1 MCVCVW
7 CVVRMPASVSVYIC
21 CVREYLWRL
30 DNGVRSLGLQV
41 VVNFPVWVL
50 GTKPGSFG
58 GKHEAL
64 KEKDYFCF

>member
-1 MCVCVW
+1 MCVVC
-7 CVVRMPASVSVYIC
+7 CGVRIPASGAVYIC
-21 CVREYLWRL
+21 RVRAYLWRL
-30 DNGVRSLGLQV
+30 DNGVRSLGLQA

-58 GKHEAL
+58 GEHEAL